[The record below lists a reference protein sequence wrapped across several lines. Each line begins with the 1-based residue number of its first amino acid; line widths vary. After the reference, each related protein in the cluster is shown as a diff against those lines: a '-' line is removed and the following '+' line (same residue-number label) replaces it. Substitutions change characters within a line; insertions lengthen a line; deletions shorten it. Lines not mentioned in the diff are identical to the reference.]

1 MTNNTKIFSITK
13 KIKKLE
19 KTLVLSI
26 ICSKCKNEEKKIFKY
41 LKKSQL
47 KY

>member
-13 KIKKLE
+13 KITKLE